1 MSVVPYAFEC
11 EKARLIQYDKY
22 TLTIKEDALV
32 LSKEGEDDVVIG
44 GSTDLV
50 PYDALNTMMN
60 VVNDRLTSL
69 ETFKDEANFFAPDKK
84 YMLSCM
90 ADNGLQTTREINI
103 NEALET
109 IIYHVKRLLSVDH
122 GVHFD
127 PKSTLFNIPFIENNV
142 LTTREDTLYNAL
154 NIAFAYI
161 LGHEQIQNSGIA
173 IYLDK
178 VMLKK
183 PLTFTEDGPK
193 ATGIAGDGVILTKE
207 YLKKHIDDFVERQ
220 DNKGQSFNP
229 FSLIGDLVNAGIT
242 GAAYASLQHQINAI
256 WAFLGKDEG
265 LDTLRSTFG
274 GEGGNFPE
282 AVNDFVDN
290 VQDAAEKVTQS
301 GNSISRQGHQLLD
314 ENAMEL
320 YDLSEGIGEPMSDNY
335 IEEIITQRVNDGWDI
350 LREVELPLLRSVEE
364 NKETLLDKLT
374 KIVPGFKD
382 ILYQSFKI
390 MILNKLKS
398 DGDNLHDLTMIMLAE
413 ITRKVDDN
421 KNNAG
426 RTALEI
432 ADKADKSYVDTEIA
446 KKLDKGNEM
455 TFDIIHGLTKKRQT
469 GEVILRPDGTEEHV
483 EEEFK
488 DKVNFP
494 DGVSSGSIVY
504 KGEELINT
512 FSHIYN
518 ELEQQRTVT
527 NSLIGH
533 THETFTTVRAD
544 DIILNFD
551 LGSKAPLPNPST
563 SVRDT
568 LNSLDSK
575 CTNIEGHVRNFEAYE
590 LPAMLDKKADKTY
603 VDEQIK
609 NVSDMKTIPFIT
621 EELK

>member
-84 YMLSCM
+84 YMLSSM

-154 NIAFAYI
+154 NTAFAYI

-265 LDTLRSTFG
+265 LDTLRSAFG

-320 YDLSEGIGEPMSDNY
+320 YDLSEGIGEPMSVS
-335 IEEIITQRVNDGWDI
+335 IQVMGTAA
-350 LREVELPLLRSVEE
+350 LRS
-364 NKETLLDKLT
+364 TLP
-374 KIVPGFKD
+374 KI
-382 ILYQSFKI
+382 
-390 MILNKLKS
+390 
-398 DGDNLHDLTMIMLAE
+398 
-413 ITRKVDDN
+413 
-421 KNNAG
+421 
-426 RTALEI
+426 
-432 ADKADKSYVDTEIA
+432 
-446 KKLDKGNEM
+446 
-455 TFDIIHGLTKKRQT
+455 
-469 GEVILRPDGTEEHV
+469 
-483 EEEFK
+483 
-488 DKVNFP
+488 
-494 DGVSSGSIVY
+494 
-504 KGEELINT
+504 
-512 FSHIYN
+512 
-518 ELEQQRTVT
+518 TV
-527 NSLIGH
+527 
-533 THETFTTVRAD
+533 
-544 DIILNFD
+544 
-551 LGSKAPLPNPST
+551 
-563 SVRDT
+563 
-568 LNSLDSK
+568 
-575 CTNIEGHVRNFEAYE
+575 
-590 LPAMLDKKADKTY
+590 
-603 VDEQIK
+603 
-609 NVSDMKTIPFIT
+609 
-621 EELK
+621 